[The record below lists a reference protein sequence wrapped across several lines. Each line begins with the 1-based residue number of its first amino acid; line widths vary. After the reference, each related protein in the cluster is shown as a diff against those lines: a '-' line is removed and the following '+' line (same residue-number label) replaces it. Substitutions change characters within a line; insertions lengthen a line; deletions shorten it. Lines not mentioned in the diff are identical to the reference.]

1 MHVTSVP
8 MASPQQP
15 SRPGPQPEADH
26 PGTEGAVPEALC
38 HNCATSD
45 EVVDVPLTVSVIVA
59 GTMAD
64 WARAQSPGTVEEILD
79 RENKRMADS
88 LASKV
93 TRLKSLALDIDRDT
107 EDQNRYLDGMV
118 PWSCSQPRPCAPA
131 VAQLSAQL
139 VLSLTTRL
147 SMVTRPHSSCLG
159 GVSIW
164 QP

>member
-1 MHVTSVP
+1 

-64 WARAQSPGTVEEILD
+64 WARGERGETKPDGYGAGRGRRHRPQEPPCLSGSPG
-79 RENKRMADS
+79 R
-88 LASKV
+88 
-93 TRLKSLALDIDRDT
+93 
-107 EDQNRYLDGMV
+107 
-118 PWSCSQPRPCAPA
+118 
-131 VAQLSAQL
+131 
-139 VLSLTTRL
+139 
-147 SMVTRPHSSCLG
+147 
-159 GVSIW
+159 
-164 QP
+164 